1 MTNQSIVHPGPI
13 ELRLRAGERLTGR
26 QDPAGESLS
35 ASAALGVLHEL
46 ASSPDT
52 AADAL
57 ALLHEL
63 QVHQVE
69 LELQAEELRNA
80 RTELEAELEHRHRLY
95 DDAAAGLFDLDAD
108 TVMAEINLAG
118 AQLLDARREAVI
130 GHPLADFLTA
140 ESAATLGAMVRRG
153 IGGGGADSAQLKLV
167 GASGTPKLVQARVG
181 EALRTGCLPV
191 ALLELHPTA

>member
-1 MTNQSIVHPGPI
+1 MTIQSIVHPGPI

-26 QDPAGESLS
+26 QDPTGESLS
-35 ASAALGVLHEL
+35 ASAALGVLHQL

-80 RTELEAELEHRHRLY
+80 RAELEAELEHHHQLY
-95 DDAAAGLFDLDAD
+95 DDAAAGLFNLDAD
-108 TVMAEINLAG
+108 TVMGELNLAA

-130 GHPLADFLTA
+130 GRPLADFLTV
-140 ESAATLGAMVRRG
+140 ESAAALSAMVRRG
-153 IGGGGADSAQLKLV
+153 IDGGRGESAVLNLV
-167 GASGTPKLVQARVG
+167 GAAGTPKRVQARVG
-181 EALRTGCLPV
+181 AALRPGCLPV
-191 ALLELHPTA
+191 ALLELDTAA